1 MKVLA
6 IGDGADQVARQF
18 WPEAQV
24 DKTEARPGKKRTDY
38 DAVVSYHVLP
48 TISIHE
54 NLSAVKTWA
63 ECLRPGGELHLFT
76 PSLEW
81 AAEQVLEETPS
92 PALPVHLYG
101 MQRGQGQFYVSGYTM
116 RDLRYLCDR
125 AGLAVKHARAGT
137 YTIGEHECEMHLVIG
152 VKQ

>member
-18 WPEAQV
+18 WEDAQI
-24 DKTEARPGKKRTDY
+24 DKTELRPGKKRTDY
-38 DAVVSYHVLP
+38 DAVVSYHALP
-48 TISIHE
+48 SVSIRE
-54 NLSAVKTWA
+54 NQSAVNAWV
-63 ECLRPGGELHLFT
+63 ECLKQGGELHLFT

-81 AAEQVLEETPS
+81 AAEQILAEEPS
-92 PALPVHLYG
+92 PALPLHLYG
-101 MQRGQGQFYVSGYTM
+101 LQRRQGEFYISGYTM
-116 RDLRYLCDR
+116 RDLRYLCDK

-152 VKQ
+152 VKR